1 MSDEPEQPD
10 PEAPDPG
17 DPLQEGGEI
26 SDATRELVERAQA
39 GDVGAL
45 DELFSRYYDLMLEQ
59 ARRRLGGKLRSKEEP
74 DDLAQT
80 TFREAHRDFGSYTYR
95 GEGSLLR
102 WLVQILQNKIRDRA
116 EFYSARKRD
125 LDRERSMEMG
135 SSSSDDEGYR
145 LDPEAEDLTVTRQVR
160 RKEEQEL
167 IQEALGRLSE
177 DHREAITRVF
187 FGGQTLRQAGESMG
201 GRSEDA
207 VRMMLR
213 RAEARLR
220 DILAGKLG
228 RSDPDAGE

>member
-1 MSDEPEQPD
+1 MSDDPREPDTEVPD
-10 PEAPDPG
+10 PR
-17 DPLQEGGEI
+17 DPLGEGGEI

-39 GDVGAL
+39 GEVEAL
-45 DELFSRYYDLMLEQ
+45 DELFTRYYDLMVEQ

-102 WLVQILQNKIRDRA
+102 WLIQILQNKIRDRA

-125 LDRERSMEMG
+125 VDRERSMELG
-135 SSSSDDEGYR
+135 SPGSGDEVFR
-145 LDPEAEDLTVTRQVR
+145 LDPEAGDLTVTRQVR
-160 RKEEQEL
+160 RKEEEEL
-167 IQEALGRLSE
+167 IQDALGRLSE

-207 VRMMLR
+207 VRMLLR

-228 RSDPDAGE
+228 GSGEEAEE